1 MEFENITQSYPNTSS
16 YICFT
21 RFIQGKG
28 YNRAKINRL
37 LKRMVEPTDYL
48 KSELGQLL
56 DYLVDYGKTTNTKRK
71 K

>member
-1 MEFENITQSYPNTSS
+1 MMTFENILQSYPNTSS
-16 YICFT
+16 FICFT
-21 RFIQGKG
+21 RFIKGKG

-37 LKRMVEPTDYL
+37 LKKLVDKEDYL

-56 DYLVDYGKTTNTKRK
+56 DYLVIICK